1 MTQQG
6 ATVEVLVEDGGKR
19 ASLGPPLSACKVPGV
34 YARHNAAAQKL
45 GDVLEGGKP
54 RGIVDKL
61 LQARAR

>member
-1 MTQQG
+1 MAQQG
-6 ATVEVLVEDGGKR
+6 AAVKILVENGGKG
-19 ASLGPPLSACKVPGV
+19 AGLSPPLSACKVPGV